1 MYRKARII
9 TAAALVLLAAVPV
22 SCPADQQELKILGWV
37 EYARLP
43 ELDLEVKAK
52 LDTGAETSSLD
63 ARIIKKFR
71 QDGKRWVRFAVYDP
85 ADGEE
90 HVIVRERVRTIAV
103 VQHDGSR
110 QTRPVVEMT
119 VCFAGLRMV
128 TELSLIDRSEF
139 IYPLLLGRSALA
151 SVALVDPGSTFL
163 SEPGCRDEPSQVE
176 SKEPQPPSAASAGNG
191 ASAILP
197 RAKKRSWNAVAR
209 GSREAR
215 LLS

>member
-1 MYRKARII
+1 MHRISGKNTFQMRIVKGLDRIIRTMYRTARKI
-9 TAAALVLLAAVPV
+9 LLAALILLTAV
-22 SCPADQQELKILGWV
+22 SAPCQAGQQELKILGWV

-71 QDGKRWVRFAVYDP
+71 KGGKRWVRFSVFDQ

-110 QTRPVVEMT
+110 QTRPVVKMA
-119 VCFAGLRMV
+119 VCFAGLRME

-139 IYPLLLGRSALA
+139 IYPLLLGRSALG
-151 SVALVDPGSTFL
+151 SNALVDSGSTFL
-163 SEPGCRDEPSQVE
+163 SEPGCREEPSQVE
-176 SKEPQPPSAASAGNG
+176 SKIE
-191 ASAILP
+191 
-197 RAKKRSWNAVAR
+197 
-209 GSREAR
+209 
-215 LLS
+215 

>member
-1 MYRKARII
+1 MARMI
-9 TAAALVLLAAVPV
+9 TIAALALQAASAAP
-22 SCPADQQELKILGWV
+22 CAAGQQELKILGWV

-43 ELDLEVKAK
+43 ELDVEVKAK
-52 LDTGAETSSLD
+52 LDTGADTSSLD

-71 QDGKRWVRFAVYDP
+71 KGGKRWVRFAVFDP

-110 QTRPVVEMT
+110 QKRPVVKMA

-139 IYPLLLGRSALA
+139 TYPLLLGRTALG
-151 SVALVDPGSTFL
+151 SHALVDPGSTFL
-163 SEPGCRDEPSQVE
+163 SEPGCREERSELE
-176 SKEPQPPSAASAGNG
+176 SKIE
-191 ASAILP
+191 
-197 RAKKRSWNAVAR
+197 
-209 GSREAR
+209 
-215 LLS
+215 

>member
-1 MYRKARII
+1 MYGQVRII
-9 TAAALVLLAAVPV
+9 TAAALVLLAASPVP
-22 SCPADQQELKILGWV
+22 CLADKQELKILGWV

-71 QDGKRWVRFAVYDP
+71 EGGKRWVRFAVYDP

-139 IYPLLLGRSALA
+139 IYPLLLGRSALG
-151 SVALVDPGSTFL
+151 SVALVDAGSTFL
-163 SEPGCRDEPSQVE
+163 SEPGCREEPSQVE
-176 SKEPQPPSAASAGNG
+176 SK
-191 ASAILP
+191 ID
-197 RAKKRSWNAVAR
+197 
-209 GSREAR
+209 
-215 LLS
+215 